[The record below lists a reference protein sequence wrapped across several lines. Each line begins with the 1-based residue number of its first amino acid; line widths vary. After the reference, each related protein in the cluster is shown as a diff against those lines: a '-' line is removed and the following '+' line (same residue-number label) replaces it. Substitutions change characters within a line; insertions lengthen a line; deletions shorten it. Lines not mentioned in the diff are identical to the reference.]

1 MTENTVNEPKSSED
15 NSNFDEIKTETA
27 KLFRLLGR
35 AVSVTFQE
43 TTNRL
48 LIHLDHETRRHLDML
63 VESGAAQDRQEAAAF
78 LISEG
83 IKANNSLF
91 DRVEN
96 AKTQITSLQ
105 TQLRALNFEKKTA

>member
-1 MTENTVNEPKSSED
+1 MTENTINEEKSSKAD
-15 NSNFDEIKTETA
+15 SNFDEIKAETA

-35 AVSVTFQE
+35 AVSVTLQE

-48 LIHLDHETRRHLDML
+48 LIRLDHETRRHLDML
-63 VESGAAQDRQEAAAF
+63 VESGAVQDRQEAVIF

-83 IKANNSLF
+83 IKSNRPLF

-96 AKTQITSLQ
+96 ANAQITSLQ
-105 TQLRALNFEKKTA
+105 TQLRTLNFEKETA